1 MKSLYAYFS
10 WYWLCNEDWVKCY
23 CKDSFEKL
31 LWHMYWV
38 HKFHATM
45 NMSIIIKWFL
55 KKCICDLYHERYKKK
70 SHTKAKYTLNLEI
83 FSTWYHT
90 STHIH
95 VYICNELNFCLQ
107 WFYYNIFGYMYV
119 VLCLQHKS
127 ESAYHTILCINT
139 ILKCIP

>member
-1 MKSLYAYFS
+1 MLTLAGIDYAMKTEWNVIA
-10 WYWLCNEDWVKCY
+10 KI
-23 CKDSFEKL
+23 L
-31 LWHMYWV
+31 LKNYYDTCIGYINFMLQWICQLLLNGFQKNASV
-38 HKFHATM
+38 T
-45 NMSIIIKWFL
+45 SIMKGI
-55 KKCICDLYHERYKKK
+55 KK

>member
-23 CKDSFEKL
+23 CKDSFENYYDTCIGYINFMLQWICQL
-31 LWHMYWV
+31 LLNGFQKNASV
-38 HKFHATM
+38 T
-45 NMSIIIKWFL
+45 SIMKGI
-55 KKCICDLYHERYKKK
+55 KK
-70 SHTKAKYTLNLEI
+70 SHTKAKYTLNLQI

-107 WFYYNIFGYMYV
+107 CFSYNIFGYMYV